1 MRKVDR
7 LLDMLTSWGCDRW
20 VHLVAA
26 LVVAW
31 LFSTATMFLTSV
43 AGIGMHRA
51 VLGLVGVAG
60 GVLLSLIKEI
70 YDKRTQGLF
79 DLNDLTAGFVG
90 CALFY
95 IIYSV

>member
-1 MRKVDR
+1 MRKIDR

-31 LFSTATMFLTSV
+31 LTSTATMIVTSL
-43 AGIGMHRA
+43 AGMCVSRPI
-51 VLGLVGVAG
+51 LGIAGVAG
-60 GVLLSLIKEI
+60 GALLSLVKEI

-79 DLNDLTAGFVG
+79 DMSDLTAGFVG
-90 CALFY
+90 CALFF

>member
-31 LFSTATMFLTSV
+31 LTSTAMMAITSL
-43 AGIGMHRA
+43 AGMCVPRPI
-51 VLGLVGVAG
+51 LGIAGVAG
-60 GVLLSLIKEI
+60 GALLSLVKEI

-95 IIYSV
+95 VIYCV